1 MKATTFAVVVSL
13 PLSIFAQSPSP
24 TADEKFQRL
33 ASAYI
38 EEELASN
45 PERATELGDHRFD
58 DILTD
63 YSHASR
69 DRILAAQKQFKIEAG
84 ALDPAQLSQT
94 NNVDLRILKD
104 SIDNRIFDLEELKDA
119 DWNPLVYNQ
128 SLANS
133 LYLLVARDFD
143 SKEKRIPNLMARSH
157 RDGDRTNPGRD

>member
-1 MKATTFAVVVSL
+1 MKATTFAVAVSL

-24 TADEKFQRL
+24 SASPTTDEKFQQL

-38 EEELASN
+38 EEELGSN
-45 PERATELGDHRFD
+45 LEQATELGDHRFD

-63 YSHASR
+63 YSPASR
-69 DRILAAQKQFKIEAG
+69 VRILAAQKQFKIEAS
-84 ALDPAQLSQT
+84 ALDLVKLSQT

-104 SIDNRIFDLEELKDA
+104 SIDNRIFDLEELKDV

-133 LYLLVARDFD
+133 LYLVARV
-143 SKEKRIPNLMARSH
+143 ARH
-157 RDGDRTNPGRD
+157 T